1 MFYMV
6 VFLFALCADQLSKI
20 LIDKNMLPGESIAIW
35 EGFIEITYVRNTGAA
50 LGIFSE
56 RRFLLLVLQFSVL
69 IFLYILY
76 QYYLPKY
83 DYSRLFFVLLIAG
96 AVGNIIDRIRL
107 GYVIDFINLQIWPIF
122 NLADM
127 FIVMGTLGIV
137 YNLWHNL

>member
-1 MFYMV
+1 MV